1 MEHSYRE
8 AYLYLMD
15 QLTYEIQRLQSI
27 QKDVEEM
34 LANITEDEWEE
45 VYKDERKIKPVDYLQ
60 IIHD

>member
-1 MEHSYRE
+1 MEHSFRE

-34 LANITEDEWEE
+34 LANITEEEWEE
-45 VYKDERKIKPVDYLQ
+45 VYKEERKIKPVDYLQ